1 MTSCSLSGA
10 GLNRFDGRRIEAGV
24 NTIARPPLPLPVE
37 LAALPENGKFGR
49 LKEELGEWRE
59 EDPS

>member
-1 MTSCSLSGA
+1 MGVRC
-10 GLNRFDGRRIEAGV
+10 RIEAGV
-24 NTIARPPLPLPVE
+24 NVIARPPLPLPVE